1 MLRCLIVDDN
11 DYFLSTARCLLE
23 RQGVA
28 VVGVASD
35 SAQALLLAEQLRPD
49 VALVDINLGS
59 ECGFDVA
66 LRLQDESDP
75 SALLVILISSQ
86 AEDDYADLIEASP
99 AVGFLSKTALSG
111 EAIGA
116 VLAGAATGRRH
127 GPVTGPPGR

>member
-11 DYFLSTARCLLE
+11 DYFLSAARCLLE

-35 SAQALLLAEQLRPD
+35 SAQALRLAEQLRPD

-59 ECGFDVA
+59 ECGFDLAVR
-66 LRLQDESDP
+66 LRGEADP
-75 SALLVILISSQ
+75 AALLVILISSH

-111 EAIGA
+111 DAIGA
-116 VLAGAATGRRH
+116 LLAGAGESYRR
-127 GPVTGPPGR
+127 GPVNGPPGR